1 MQSRYVLLVPEYR
14 SDEPRD
20 IETRLNEM
28 EVEMEL
34 RLI

>member
-1 MQSRYVLLVPEYR
+1 MLVPEYR

-20 IETRLNEM
+20 IEARLNEM